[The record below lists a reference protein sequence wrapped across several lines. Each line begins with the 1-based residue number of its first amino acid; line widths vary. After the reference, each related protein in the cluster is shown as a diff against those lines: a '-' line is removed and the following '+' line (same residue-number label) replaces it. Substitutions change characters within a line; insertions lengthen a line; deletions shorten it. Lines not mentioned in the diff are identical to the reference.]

1 MGRTTRTITL
11 SLPQEMVDKIEELMK
26 AEHRTRSEL
35 LREALRRY
43 VEEYEWRKQ
52 FRHAEISAKAKGLT
66 KDQVDSLIDSLRAS
80 GTQKARRVSDIDSFM
95 TPSRRKGKKGRP

>member
-52 FRHAEISAKAKGLT
+52 FRHAEMNARAKGLT
-66 KDQVDSLIDSLRAS
+66 KEQVDSLIDTLKATETRKAS
-80 GTQKARRVSDIDSFM
+80 SVSDTDSFLAL
-95 TPSRRKGKKGRP
+95 SRRKGKRGRP

>member
-1 MGRTTRTITL
+1 
-11 SLPQEMVDKIEELMK
+11 MVDKIEELMK

-52 FRHAEISAKAKGLT
+52 FRRAEISAKETGLSRE
-66 KDQVDSLIDSLRAS
+66 QVDGFIDALRTADVN
-80 GTQKARRVSDIDSFM
+80 R
-95 TPSRRKGKKGRP
+95 PSRMSNLGPLLPPSGREDKGKKGRSSK

>member
-11 SLPQEMVDKIEELMK
+11 SLPQEMVDKIEELMRE
-26 AEHRTRSEL
+26 EHRTRSEL

-52 FRHAEISAKAKGLT
+52 FRRMELKAKETGISRE
-66 KDQVDSLIDSLRAS
+66 QVDSFIDTLRSSKTYGSSPATNIEPFLPPS
-80 GTQKARRVSDIDSFM
+80 G
-95 TPSRRKGKKGRP
+95 PKGKRGNT

>member
-52 FRHAEISAKAKGLT
+52 FRHAEMSAKAKGLT
-66 KDQVDSLIDSLRAS
+66 KEQVDSLIDTLRSS
-80 GTQKARRVSDIDSFM
+80 GAQTPSSVSDIDSFLA
-95 TPSRRKGKKGRP
+95 PSRRKGKRGRP

>member
-26 AEHRTRSEL
+26 SEHRTRSEL

-43 VEEYEWRKQ
+43 VDEQEWRKQ
-52 FRHAEISAKAKGLT
+52 FRHAEMSAKARGLT

-80 GTQKARRVSDIDSFM
+80 ETQKARPVSDIDSFM
-95 TPSRRKGKKGRP
+95 APSRRKGKRGRP